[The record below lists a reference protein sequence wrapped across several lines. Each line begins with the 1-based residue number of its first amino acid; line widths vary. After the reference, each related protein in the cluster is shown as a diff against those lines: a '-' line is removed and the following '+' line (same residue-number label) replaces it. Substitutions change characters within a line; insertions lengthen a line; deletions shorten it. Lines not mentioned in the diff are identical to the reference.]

1 MGDCLAFET
10 LIGQRWPLRQ
20 SRRRSSRD
28 LFYPLFLLL
37 QKRLKGS
44 KSAFF
49 FFAEFAGD
57 DHHGARCRKDTHTAN
72 GEQHGTRAAGVR
84 NRAVGKLDSNNIARI
99 CLVRN
104 GNGQFLVAANIT
116 LGRFCFLQVVDA
128 GIEAIQNN
136 MAIRVRSQLNDIDG
150 IPFTIF
156 LVELELRTFQAF
168 LLIGAITLVLNA
180 LVYAL
185 VDPILLLLQIPP
197 EVTGLTKTYLLWV
210 FAGIVATFLYNFFAN
225 LLRAVGN
232 SVTPLLFLGISVV
245 LNIGLDLLFVVPLQ
259 MGVQGAALATVIS
272 QYLAGL
278 GLAGY
283 TWKAFP
289 ALRVRREDRVWN
301 KATLRQLLSLSGF
314 TCLQQSVMNFG
325 ILMVQGLVNSFG
337 TTVMAAFAVA
347 VKIDTLAYMP
357 VQDFG
362 NAFSTFVAQ
371 NFGAQKRARIRSG
384 TRWAVFWVVVFCLV
398 LGGLVC
404 LLAPQLMAVFVGA
417 EAVDVIAV
425 GTGYLRIEGAFYLG
439 IGILFLLYGY
449 FRAVNR
455 PAVSVVLTV
464 CSLGTR
470 VALAYA
476 LSALPALGVT
486 GIWMAIPIGWFL
498 ADLVGILLWRR
509 EDRQSR

>member
-1 MGDCLAFET
+1 MHT
-10 LIGQRWPLRQ
+10 K
-20 SRRRSSRD
+20 RD
-28 LFYPLFLLL
+28 LTQGSIPRGLLGFALPLILGNLL
-37 QKRLKGS
+37 QQLYNLADTWVVGQ
-44 KSAFF
+44 FIG
-49 FFAEFAGD
+49 E
-57 DHHGARCRKDTHTAN
+57 GALA
-72 GEQHGTRAAGVR
+72 
-84 NRAVGKLDSNNIARI
+84 AVGSSYTLMTFLTSILLGLCMGSSVYFSIQFGRQDPDKLRS
-99 CLVRN
+99 
-104 GNGQFLVAANIT
+104 
-116 LGRFCFLQVVDA
+116 
-128 GIEAIQNN
+128 GI
-136 MAIRVRSQLNDIDG
+136 
-150 IPFTIF
+150 
-156 LVELELRTFQAF
+156 FQAF

-337 TTVMAAFAVA
+337 VNVMAAFAAA
-347 VKIDTLAYMP
+347 VKIDAFAYLP

-371 NFGAQKRARIRSG
+371 NTGAQKAERIRKGIRS
-384 TRWAVFWVVVFCLV
+384 ALWVSVGFCLV
-398 LGGLVC
+398 SSLLVC
-404 LLAPQLMAVFVGA
+404 LFAAPLMGLFVEPG
-417 EAVDVIAV
+417 ETEIIAV
-425 GTGYLRIEGAFYLG
+425 GVEYLRIEGMCYCG
-439 IGILFLLYGY
+439 IGILFLLYGL
-449 FRAVNR
+449 FRGLGR
-455 PAVSVVLTV
+455 PGVSVVLTV
-464 CSLGTR
+464 VSLGTR
-470 VALAYA
+470 VALAYLLA
-476 LSALPALGVT
+476 PIPAVGLK
-486 GIWMAIPIGWFL
+486 GIWWAVPIGWVL
-498 ADLVGILLWRR
+498 ADLAGLVLYRR
-509 EDRQSR
+509 KPLPAETACAPEG